1 MISYSWKARVFRAL
15 ADIWPFRMGKFLEN
29 KIAHVILIGVLAALV
44 FLVILLQFAFAGS
57 ASRRAAEAAT
67 GPNMEDA
74 LVIRS
79 FDGGETWKPIFP
91 PVGEEDFPKGADI
104 TDFEFHPGRTAEIF
118 VATDKASLW
127 MSPDLGIHWRRID
140 GGSAFLGP
148 ESRVYAIALSKSEP
162 AMILVSVAAPDG
174 NIILQSRD
182 FGKNFRE
189 IYRVPARAGVVRAI
203 AIDRAD
209 SSRIALAK
217 SDGAFL
223 ESEDGGKTWIVR
235 ARFDDTPTSI
245 LQDPMR
251 SASFLIVM
259 DSGDI
264 QATNDFG
271 RVWEKVS
278 TGEGGERAGSF
289 FIPQPDGEPIRP
301 PNFFENPFRF
311 RKSAYDFAP
320 NPADFSEFVAIA
332 RRGIIRSSDGGTSWR
347 SIEMILDAGDT
358 TRGSV
363 ALVSGRPKSI
373 LFALGA
379 DFYRSDDGGF
389 RWKKSVLPRATS
401 RLVTHPAEPSVI
413 FGILK

>member
-1 MISYSWKARVFRAL
+1 
-15 ADIWPFRMGKFLEN
+15 MGKLFEN

-44 FLVILLQFAFAGS
+44 FLVILLQFAFVGS
-57 ASRRAAEAAT
+57 ASRRAAKAAT

-91 PVGEEDFPKGADI
+91 PAGEEDFPKGADI
-104 TDFEFHPGRTAEIF
+104 TDFEFHPARTAEIF
-118 VATDKASLW
+118 VTTDKAGLW
-127 MSPDLGIHWRRID
+127 MSPDLGIRWRRV

-148 ESRVYAIALSKSEP
+148 ESQVYAIAVSKSEP
-162 AMILVSVAAPDG
+162 AVLYVSVASPDG
-174 NIILQSRD
+174 NVILQSRD
-182 FGKNFRE
+182 YGKSFRE
-189 IYRVPARAGVVRAI
+189 IYRVLERAGVVRAI
-203 AIDRAD
+203 AIDHRD
-209 SSRIALAK
+209 SSRTILAK
-217 SDGAFL
+217 SDGVLL
-223 ESEDGGKTWIVR
+223 ESEDGGRTWTRR
-235 ARFDDTPTSI
+235 ARFDGSPRRI
-245 LQDPMR
+245 LQDPSR
-251 SASFLIVM
+251 PASFLIVM

-278 TGEGGERAGSF
+278 TGEGVGSAGSF
-289 FIPQPDGEPIRP
+289 FIPQPDGEPVRP

-320 NPADFSEFVAIA
+320 NPADFSEFAAIT
-332 RRGIIRSSDGGTSWR
+332 RQGIMRSSDGGVSWR
-347 SIEMILDAGDT
+347 AIETILDAGDT

-363 ALVSGRPKSI
+363 ALISGRPESI

-379 DFYRSDDGGF
+379 DLYRSDDGGLW
-389 RWKKSVLPRATS
+389 WKKLALPGATS
-401 RLVTHPAEPSVI
+401 RLVTHPADSGVI